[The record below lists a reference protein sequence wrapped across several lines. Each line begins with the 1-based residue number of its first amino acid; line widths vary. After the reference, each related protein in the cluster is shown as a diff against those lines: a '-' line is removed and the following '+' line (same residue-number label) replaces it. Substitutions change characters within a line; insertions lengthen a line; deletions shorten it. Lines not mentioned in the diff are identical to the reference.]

1 MAHKLLRHE
10 KMKILIASDNGVKVE
25 HFSSAFAQFAKEY
38 EITIIEIDRK
48 VNFKPETPS
57 EMKLKEYI
65 GSPKQLVNAVDD
77 ADILIVNY
85 APITAEVIYAGRRL
99 KLIGVTRGGPV
110 NVDLEAATKRGILVV
125 NAPERTVEAVADFT
139 LGLMIAEARN
149 IARAY
154 HMLRTGR
161 VLKINPRLYEDSNIS
176 GVELSGK
183 TLGVIGLGRIGK
195 KVALRAEAFG
205 MNVVAYDPYATV
217 EDAEGVRAKLTDL
230 NSLLKVSDFITI
242 HVRYTKETEHMIGKE
257 QIGMMKSTAYLVNTS
272 RGGVID
278 EKALFWAL
286 KEKRIAGAALDVVEE
301 EPISPSNPLL
311 KLDNITITPHIA
323 GLTQEVPL
331 KSAIIM
337 AEEVKKFINGEKLSR
352 LVNKE
357 VLRTIK

>member
-1 MAHKLLRHE
+1 
-10 KMKILIASDNGVKVE
+10 MKILIASDNGVGQE
-25 HFSSAFAQFAKEY
+25 HFSLAFAAIAKEH
-38 EITIIEIDRK
+38 EIRIIE
-48 VNFKPETPS
+48 VNRNVSFTPTTPS
-57 EMKLKEYI
+57 EKKVKEYI
-65 GSPKQLVNAVDD
+65 GAPKQLVDAVND

-85 APITAEVIYAGRRL
+85 APITAEVIEVGKSL

-110 NVDLEAATKRGILVV
+110 NVDMEAATKRGILVV
-125 NAPERTVEAVADFT
+125 NAPERTVEAVADLT
-139 LGLMIAEARN
+139 IGLMIAEARN

-154 HMLRTGR
+154 HMLKTGK
-161 VLKINPRLYEDSNIS
+161 VLKINPRLFGDASIA

-183 TLGVIGLGRIGK
+183 TLGIIGLGRIGK
-195 KVALRAEAFG
+195 KVALRAEAFS
-205 MNVVAYDPYATV
+205 MNVIAYDPYTTD
-217 EDAEGVRAKLTDL
+217 EDAKSVKAELTDL
-230 NSLLKVSDFITI
+230 NSLLKRSDFITI

-257 QIGMMKSTAYLVNTS
+257 QLEMMKKTAYIVNTS

-278 EKALFWAL
+278 EKALFDVL
-286 KEKRIAGAALDVVEE
+286 KNKRIAGAALDVVEE

-337 AEEVKKFINGEKLSR
+337 AEEVKKYINGEKLSR

-357 VLRTIK
+357 VLKTRK